1 MQVAEYSPES
11 SLTLVMTPELLLK
24 HHDEAT
30 LWPAGCGLALGEA
43 YERALGV
50 RQLRLRRGEQPRG
63 YKVGF
68 TNRTI
73 WERYGVYAP
82 IWGTVWNTT
91 LAFCEGEG
99 EVALAGTCQPRIEPE
114 CVFGLKATPPA
125 KPAPDQLLAC
135 IAWMAPGFEIVQSH
149 MKDWKFVAADTVAD
163 SGLHARLLVGPQI
176 PVGPGDAA
184 ALDAR
189 LAAARI
195 RLTRDGQPVDEGAG
209 ANVLDGPLHAL
220 AHFVAA
226 LRDCPGAPD
235 LQPGDVVT
243 TGTWTDAWPV
253 QRGEH
258 WRAEFGTPLAP
269 LSVRFT

>member
-1 MQVAEYSPES
+1 
-11 SLTLVMTPELLLK
+11 MTPEVLLR
-24 HHDEAT
+24 HIDDAT
-30 LWPAGCGLALGEA
+30 TWPHGCGLSVAEG
-43 YERALGV
+43 YERALSV
-50 RQLRLRRGEQPRG
+50 RQLRIQRGEQPRG
-63 YKVGF
+63 YKIGF

-91 LAFCEGEG
+91 LSFCEGEG
-99 EVALAGTCQPRIEPE
+99 EIALAGTCQPRIEPE

-125 KPAPDQLLAC
+125 RATLDELLAS
-135 IAWMAPGFEIVQSH
+135 IEWIAPGFEIVQSH
-149 MKDWKFVAADTVAD
+149 MPDWKFTAADTVAD
-163 SGLHARLLVGPQI
+163 SGLHGRLLVGRRI
-176 PVGPGDAA
+176 PSEALPHDAA
-184 ALDAR
+184 AFDRL

-195 RLTRDGQPVDEGAG
+195 TLSQGSERVDTGIG

-220 AHFVAA
+220 AHFLVA
-226 LRDCPGAPD
+226 LRDCPGATD

-253 QRGEH
+253 HRGEPWH
-258 WRAEFGTPLAP
+258 AEFDAPLAP